1 MSIKSKNQIE
11 NPTFYPNNAIQFTFG
26 DLYQVESRLESYE
39 LRNISR
45 IVNVLG
51 GQYTELLQEHEEIT
65 EEDDYS
71 EFEKDTTEESSLTTS
86 TTESMETAAN
96 KQQNKENAFSVSTG
110 AKATYGVVQM
120 QVDASYDNKNGSSSS
135 KSNAQSYAK
144 SVVESSRKSV
154 RTRILTQHRK
164 NTQIRDLERK
174 SMGLDNRG
182 GENFVG
188 IYRHISEVHEAKL
201 IKHQKHLFAKIYI
214 PTPSENYSKHI
225 SGVLTASTESP
236 AGLKFTKGDEKKALT
251 FANLTDDDWMDNHW
265 IELAAEFGIE
275 DPIPFPIMK
284 SQIEQYD
291 LTITETTK
299 STGLEEQYKSGDVS
313 FTAPKGYIPIGV
325 KISSVGAANNW
336 TDGTHGIYITLPGR
350 DRIKLTFAKTKFY
363 NFEIENSEPLTYL
376 DKLNFKIPV
385 VSGWYYGMHIT
396 FEMQY
401 KASEQMLG
409 MWRLNFYNQILEAA
423 EGKPTPEDKLG
434 LSRRVN
440 VLANADAA
448 KKLIKEELERE
459 TMQYVLG
466 TDLKGFD
473 GYWRNLSDETPEEN
487 YPEVN
492 VDKTNSLQPIVS
504 FLSTA
509 FDFDKMSYRF
519 LPAYLGAE
527 ENRSKLF
534 DGKNSGEIRE
544 FLQAGWAEVIL
555 PIRRGEEYKFFYM
568 LETGLIWAGSDEEAP
583 LPNSRE
589 YLALSEEIE
598 EDRLLTE
605 DTQADSN
612 VVDVWTF
619 NLPTPFEIL
628 QDGSSLND
636 EPVASSGT
644 LTSSDAPL
652 GG

>member
-1 MSIKSKNQIE
+1 MSTKNQIE

-26 DLYQVESRLESYE
+26 DLYQVKSRLESYE

-65 EEDDYS
+65 EEDNYS
-71 EFEKDTTEESSLTTS
+71 EFEKETTEESSLTTS

-96 KQQNKENAFSVSTG
+96 KQQNKENAFAVSTG

-154 RTRILTQHRK
+154 RTRILTQQRK
-164 NTQIRDLERK
+164 RTQIRDLERK

-182 GENFVG
+182 GGNFVG

-201 IKHQKHLFAKIYI
+201 IQHQKHLFAKIYI

-236 AGLKFTKGDEKKALT
+236 AGLKFTKDGEKKKLT
-251 FANLTDDDWMDNHW
+251 FTNLTAEDWLDKHW

-275 DPIPFPIMK
+275 EPIPYPSIKYQNKAMTKESTGEESGAPMSLFTGTTTFNIPNGYLPHKGVFTANWSRQSNPDLATYFEVVVGNSKKYKFDLDGKVNYENFNYHDSTQFDNNELVINYMMGWVIHTHVNTL
-284 SQIEQYD
+284 IEFKPN
-291 LTITETTK
+291 TETIN
-299 STGLEEQYKSGDVS
+299 L
-313 FTAPKGYIPIGV
+313 
-325 KISSVGAANNW
+325 
-336 TDGTHGIYITLPGR
+336 
-350 DRIKLTFAKTKFY
+350 
-363 NFEIENSEPLTYL
+363 
-376 DKLNFKIPV
+376 
-385 VSGWYYGMHIT
+385 
-396 FEMQY
+396 
-401 KASEQMLG
+401 
-409 MWRLNFYNQILEAA
+409 WRLNFYNQILEAA

-448 KKLIKEELERE
+448 KKLIREELERE

-473 GYWRNLSDETPEEN
+473 GYWRNLDENTPDEN

-534 DGKNSGEIRE
+534 DGKNMGEIRE
-544 FLQAGWAEVIL
+544 FLQAGLAEVIL

-568 LETGLIWAGSDEEAP
+568 LETGLVWASSDDEAP
-583 LPNSRE
+583 LPSSRE
-589 YLALSEEIE
+589 YFALSEEIE
-598 EDRLLTE
+598 EDRLMTADTE
-605 DTQADSN
+605 ADETT
-612 VVDVWTF
+612 VDEWTF
-619 NLPTPFEIL
+619 NLPTAFEIL

-636 EPVASSGT
+636 EPIASSGS
-644 LTSSDAPL
+644 LTAGDTPQ